1 MCSQLKLLPP
11 TNSSLSPSPR
21 HVHGVTIDEHNLINE
36 RFDDLDVD
44 GSGHI
49 DATEF
54 YSLLNDLARQE
65 SIDVTLEQ
73 LEDAFAYM
81 DENKNDVAT
90 KAEFAE
96 FFVKVSETLSPIL
109 WLVTLLLVTSDL

>member
-1 MCSQLKLLPP
+1 M
-11 TNSSLSPSPR
+11 
-21 HVHGVTIDEHNLINE
+21 
-36 RFDDLDVD
+36 
-44 GSGHI
+44 
-49 DATEF
+49 
-54 YSLLNDLARQE
+54 
-65 SIDVTLEQ
+65 TLEQ

-96 FFVKVSETLSPIL
+96 FFVKVRETLRPVL

>member
-1 MCSQLKLLPP
+1 MFSFPL
-11 TNSSLSPSPR
+11 TLSR

-36 RFDDLDVD
+36 HFDDLDVD

-49 DATEF
+49 DDGTEF
-54 YSLLNDLARQE
+54 YFLLNDLARQE
-65 SIDVTLEQ
+65 SIGVTLEQ

-96 FFVKVSETLSPIL
+96 FFVKVSETLRPVL